1 MLLRVQDLGEGRLC
15 FIILLFFTML
25 GFIDTI
31 STYCI
36 KSKFK
41 RHENILKIHHH
52 YHVLYKSRE
61 LPVFKTK
68 TKLTFS
74 ALSGSESSMITLGQ
88 CCSALLKYGLVTPSM
103 IREGAC
109 VLLVNSWN
117 SLSCIVK

>member
-1 MLLRVQDLGEGRLC
+1 MYYTKVVSYQCSL
-15 FIILLFFTML
+15 
-25 GFIDTI
+25 
-31 STYCI
+31 
-36 KSKFK
+36 
-41 RHENILKIHHH
+41 
-52 YHVLYKSRE
+52 
-61 LPVFKTK
+61 FKTK
-68 TKLTFS
+68 IKLTFS